1 MRRLRES
8 DEGRDALERGSRWQ
22 APLERRKAVD
32 SGHGHEQAVVV
43 LARGS
48 ASAGVELSR
57 T

>member
-32 SGHGHEQAVVV
+32 SGHEHEQAVVV